1 MYRTTPRILLV
12 ADNASL
18 RFGGEATKPFLLFR
32 FFRRRGLD
40 VRLLVHARCWR
51 ELTEAFPEDV
61 DRIHF
66 VSDTAGHRMLCR
78 VGKRMPAR
86 VNTLTLASI
95 GQHLTQLMQ
104 RSVAQDLVRRH
115 RIDVVHQP
123 TPISP
128 KQVSVMHGL
137 GAPVVIGPMCG
148 GMGFPPGFEYMQG
161 HLERQLERL
170 TRAAAQVLHE
180 AAPGKLRA
188 DALIVANERTRLA
201 LPRGTAGTV
210 YQMPESGVELATYQ
224 PIDYAA
230 RRAGGPVRF
239 VFLGRLV
246 DWKGVDVLLDAF
258 AGVARRE
265 PRATL
270 DILGAGPLL
279 EPLQRRSAQLGI
291 AERVQFAGWVSK
303 SDGLERLRAADA
315 FVLPSV
321 RECGGNALLE
331 AMAVG
336 LPSIVANWGGPGEYV
351 DDTCGFRIEPSTRSL
366 FIEELTA
373 AMLKLAA
380 SRELRVEL
388 GQAARRR
395 LATGCFTWE
404 SKVERMLEIY
414 HATIEAAR
422 TPKPRPMKWL
432 PSRRPSVITAPA

>member
-1 MYRTTPRILLV
+1 MPRPEPRVLLV

-18 RFGGEATKPFLLFR
+18 RFGGEATKPFLLFQ
-32 FFRRRGLD
+32 FLRRRGLD
-40 VRLLVHARCWR
+40 VRLLVHARRRR
-51 ELTEAFPEDV
+51 ELTEAFPGDI

-66 VSDTAGHRMLCR
+66 VSDTAGHKVLCR
-78 VGKRMPAR
+78 AGKRIPVR
-86 VNTLTLASI
+86 VNELTLGSVA
-95 GQHLTQLMQ
+95 QHVTQFMQ

-148 GMGFPPGFEYMQG
+148 GMGVPPAFEYLQG
-161 HLERQLERL
+161 RLERHLERL

-180 AAPGKLRA
+180 AVPGKLRA
-188 DALIVANERTRLA
+188 AALIVANERTRLA
-201 LPRGTAGTV
+201 LPRGVSGTI
-210 YQMPESGVELATYQ
+210 YQMPESGVELAAYP

-230 RRAGGPVRF
+230 RPSDGIVRF
-239 VFLGRLV
+239 LFLGRLV
-246 DWKGVDVLLDAF
+246 DWKGVDLLLDAF
-258 AGVARRE
+258 AGVVWTG

-270 DILGAGPLL
+270 EILGAGPLL
-279 EPLQRRSAQLGI
+279 EPLKRRAAQLGI
-291 AERVQFAGWVSK
+291 AGRVHFAGWVSK
-303 SDGLERLRAADA
+303 SEGLERLRAADV

-336 LPSIVANWGGPGEYV
+336 LPSIVANWGGPGAYV
-351 DDTCGFRIEPSTRSL
+351 DDTCGFRIEPSTRSG
-366 FIEELTA
+366 FIEGLTA

-380 SRELRVEL
+380 SRELRVEM
-388 GQAARRR
+388 GHAARRR
-395 LATGCFTWE
+395 LATGSFTWE

-414 HATIEAAR
+414 HATIDAAR
-422 TPKPRPMKWL
+422 TPEPPMRWL
-432 PSRRPSVITAPA
+432 PSRRPSVITAAA